1 MRPPPRP
8 PMQVT
13 IQFFSYLK
21 DLTGCAQTTA
31 TLAAGS
37 TLGTLHDQV
46 MEKFPKLAAMRK
58 STLLAVGVD
67 YQPREYV
74 LQEGDVVSLFPP
86 VQGG

>member
-1 MRPPPRP
+1 MH
-8 PMQVT
+8 VT

-21 DLTGCAQTTA
+21 DLTGCEQTTE
-31 TLAAGS
+31 TLADGS
-37 TLGTLHDQV
+37 TLGSLHEQL
-46 MEKFPKLAAMRK
+46 MARLPKLAAMRK

-74 LQEGDVVSLFPP
+74 LQDGDEVSLFPP